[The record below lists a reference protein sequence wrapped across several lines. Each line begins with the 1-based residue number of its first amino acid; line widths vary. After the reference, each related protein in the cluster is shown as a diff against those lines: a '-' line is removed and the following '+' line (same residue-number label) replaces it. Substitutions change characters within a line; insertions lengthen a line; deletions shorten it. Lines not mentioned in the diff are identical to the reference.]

1 MIATVWAAR
10 RTATHSA
17 MLAAL
22 GLLGLVVAT
31 AGHADGTVYKWVDE
45 QGRVHYSDRP
55 PPGQESKAET
65 VANPYAKAT
74 VKPAAPAA
82 PAAPGAAAPGATPN
96 GKPGPGTAAADDP
109 KKKVAADVAAA
120 HAEDC
125 GKARDAYETAI
136 RSRRLYRT
144 GENNERVYLT
154 DAELDQTRV
163 ESRRLMDEACGSGGG
178 NP

>member
-1 MIATVWAAR
+1 MIAKVWAAR
-10 RTATHSA
+10 RTAAHSA
-17 MLAAL
+17 MLAVL
-22 GLLGLVVAT
+22 GLAGLLIAT
-31 AGHADGTVYKWVDE
+31 IGHADGTVYKWVDE

-74 VKPAAPAA
+74 VKAAAPATA
-82 PAAPGAAAPGATPN
+82 GAAAPGAAAN
-96 GKPGPGTAAADDP
+96 GKPGQPGVAADDP

-163 ESRRLMDEACGSGGG
+163 ESRRLMDEACGSSGG

>member
-1 MIATVWAAR
+1 MIGKASAAR
-10 RTATHSA
+10 RPATHPVC
-17 MLAAL
+17 LAAL
-22 GLLGLVVAT
+22 GMFWLFAAT

-55 PPGQESKAET
+55 PPGQENKAET
-65 VANPYAKAT
+65 VANPYARSVTRPAAA
-74 VKPAAPAA
+74 AAPAGA
-82 PAAPGAAAPGATPN
+82 PAATANAKGGTGTP
-96 GKPGPGTAAADDP
+96 AADDP

-125 GKARDAYETAI
+125 GKARDAYENAV

-154 DAELDQTRV
+154 DAELDQTRL
-163 ESRRLMDEACGSGGG
+163 ESRRLMDEACGSSAKQ
-178 NP
+178 

>member
-1 MIATVWAAR
+1 MIGKVWAAR

-22 GLLGLVVAT
+22 GLIGLMVAPP
-31 AGHADGTVYKWVDE
+31 GHTDGTVYKWVDE

-74 VKPAAPAA
+74 LKPVATAGAT
-82 PAAPGAAAPGATPN
+82 APGSTPS
-96 GKPGPGTAAADDP
+96 GKPGPAAADDP

-144 GENNERVYLT
+144 GENNERIYLT

-163 ESRRLMDEACGSGGG
+163 ESRRLMDEACGSGSGG
-178 NP
+178 TP